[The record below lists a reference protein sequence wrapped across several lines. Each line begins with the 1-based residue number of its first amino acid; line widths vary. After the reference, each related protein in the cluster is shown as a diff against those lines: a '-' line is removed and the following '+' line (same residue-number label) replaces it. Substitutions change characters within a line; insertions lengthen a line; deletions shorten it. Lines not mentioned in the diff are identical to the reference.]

1 MLIRVVLY
9 VLAAFVLETLTIPA
23 NAAELKGW
31 LREGPDYPQYQGL
44 VAFFDRLKANS
55 QGRYTGTILCCKEL
69 GSQKDVVPKFK
80 AGQVDV
86 ALFYSS
92 AFGKEIPEMD
102 IFALPF
108 IFRNPDQMMRA
119 LNGDVGKKMAQL
131 MAKQGYEV
139 LTWYDGGARSFY
151 SRNKL
156 MPYASDFKN
165 QKIRVPQKKAMLS
178 MLEALGAKPSTL
190 AFNKMTDAFK
200 NGELDA
206 GENDLTSYYTSEQY
220 KVAPYFTFTY
230 HLVQPI
236 AVVISEQRWKALS
249 AEDKAIFRKSAAE
262 SAVAAAKLRAQRDAD
277 LRAKLEKAGVK
288 FGDFLGATTIVSEMN
303 QTYKPVIVSEDATD
317 IMMKIMTTPTH

>member
-1 MLIRVVLY
+1 MLIRVVLS
-9 VLAAFVLETLTIPA
+9 VLAALVLETLTIPA
-23 NAAELKGW
+23 GATELKGW

-44 VAFFDRLKANS
+44 ATFFDRLKVNS
-55 QGRYTGTILCCKEL
+55 QGRYTGKILCCNDI
-69 GSQKDVVPKFK
+69 GNQKAVFPKFQ
-80 AGQVDV
+80 AGEVDI

-92 AFGKEIPEMD
+92 ALDDDVPEME

-119 LNGDVGKKMAQL
+119 LHGDVGKKMQEL
-131 MAKQGYEV
+131 LEKKGYEV

-151 SRNKL
+151 SRSKL

-165 QKIRVPQKKAMLS
+165 QKIRVPKKKAMLS
-178 MLEALGAKPSTL
+178 MLDALGAKASTL
-190 AFNKMTDAFK
+190 SYNKVPDALK
-200 NGELDA
+200 SGELDA
-206 GENDLTSYYTSEQY
+206 AENDLTSYYTSEHY
-220 KVAPYFTFTY
+220 KVAPYYTFTY

-236 AVVISEQRWKALS
+236 VVMVSSQRWKKLS

-262 SAVAAAKLRAQRDAD
+262 SAVVAARMRAQRDAD
-277 LRAKLEKAGVK
+277 IKGKLEKAGVK
-288 FGDFLGATTIVSEMN
+288 FGEFMGATTIVSEMN